1 MSLATSKE
9 TIRYCKLYCTSI
21 NDSISESNVTPSEDP
36 ANSGEKVEFKVIYNK
51 KKYDVNFPLDSDV
64 GALKSHLQSLI
75 GIPPGVNFINILRA
89 AFAAVDPKSVKR
101 Y

>member
-1 MSLATSKE
+1 M
-9 TIRYCKLYCTSI
+9 
-21 NDSISESNVTPSEDP
+21 TPSEDP

-75 GIPPGVNFINILRA
+75 GIPPGATLTFFLTPIL
-89 AFAAVDPKSVKR
+89 KSILTHVTNYLLPR
-101 Y
+101 